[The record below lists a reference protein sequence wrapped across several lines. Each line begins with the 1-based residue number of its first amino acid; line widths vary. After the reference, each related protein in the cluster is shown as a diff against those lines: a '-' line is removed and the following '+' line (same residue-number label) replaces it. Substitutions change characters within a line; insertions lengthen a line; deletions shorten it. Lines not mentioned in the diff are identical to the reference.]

1 MAFYRYTGR
10 RQVYEIDRRDATKFP
25 MPSMQ
30 WMEVTEPDIQRFL
43 EAMIENGSP
52 RFEKKSEEPEVFT
65 EVKQKRS
72 RKKKPEEIQLEAVPV
87 VEEVAVPEPIQE
99 VKVEAEVIP
108 EPVPEPEKAE
118 VKVEEDD
125 DPLGGI

>member
-1 MAFYRYTGR
+1 MAFYRYIGR

-52 RFEKKSEEPEVFT
+52 RFEKKSDEPEVMV
-65 EVKQKRS
+65 EVKAKRS
-72 RKKKPEEIQLEAVPV
+72 RKKKPEEIRLEQAAEPSEPEPEVKT
-87 VEEVAVPEPIQE
+87 EVA
-99 VKVEAEVIP
+99 P
-108 EPVPEPEKAE
+108 EPVPEPVKVEA
-118 VKVEEDD
+118 KVEEDD

>member
-1 MAFYRYTGR
+1 MAFYRYIGR

-43 EAMIENGSP
+43 EAMIQNGSP
-52 RFEKKSEEPEVFT
+52 RFEKKSDEPEVMV
-65 EVKQKRS
+65 EVKAKRS
-72 RKKKPEEIQLEAVPV
+72 RKKKPEEIRLEQAAEPSEPEPEVKT
-87 VEEVAVPEPIQE
+87 EVA
-99 VKVEAEVIP
+99 P
-108 EPVPEPEKAE
+108 EPVPEPVKVEA
-118 VKVEEDD
+118 KVEEDD

>member
-1 MAFYRYTGR
+1 MAFYRYIGR

-52 RFEKKSEEPEVFT
+52 RFEKKSDEPEVMV
-65 EVKQKRS
+65 EVKAKRS
-72 RKKKPEEIQLEAVPV
+72 RKKKPEEIQLESVPV
-87 VEEVAVPEPIQE
+87 VEAVPEPIQE
-99 VKVEAEVIP
+99 AKVKADVVPESIPEPAKVEA
-108 EPVPEPEKAE
+108 
-118 VKVEEDD
+118 KVEDD

>member
-1 MAFYRYTGR
+1 MAFYRYIGR

-43 EAMIENGSP
+43 EAMIQNGSP
-52 RFEKKSEEPEVFT
+52 RFEKKSDEPEGMV
-65 EVKQKRS
+65 EVKAKRS
-72 RKKKPEEIQLEAVPV
+72 RKKKPEEIRLEQAV
-87 VEEVAVPEPIQE
+87 VEPIAEEPVPAV
-99 VKVEAEVIP
+99 AEVIP
-108 EPVPEPEKAE
+108 EPTPEPVKVEA
-118 VKVEEDD
+118 KVEEDD

>member
-52 RFEKKSEEPEVFT
+52 RFEKKSEEPEVVT

-72 RKKKPEEIQLEAVPV
+72 RKKKPEEIRLEDVEPVAEVEQETV
-87 VEEVAVPEPIQE
+87 VEPEPE
-99 VKVEAEVIP
+99 P
-108 EPVPEPEKAE
+108 EPVKAE
-118 VKVEEDD
+118 VKAEDD

>member
-43 EAMIENGSP
+43 EAMIQNGSP
-52 RFEKKSEEPEVFT
+52 RFEKKSDEPEVMV
-65 EVKQKRS
+65 EVKAKRS
-72 RKKKPEEIQLEAVPV
+72 RKKKPEEIRLEQAAEPSEPEPEVKT
-87 VEEVAVPEPIQE
+87 EVA
-99 VKVEAEVIP
+99 P
-108 EPVPEPEKAE
+108 EPVPEPVKVEA
-118 VKVEEDD
+118 KVEEDD